1 MTISNGQGGGTSG
14 WTMRR
19 TLPIGVAMLAQQ
31 IANGVLL
38 GATYA
43 LFALGFT
50 LMFGVLRV
58 INLTY
63 GFYFSAGALVALWL
77 TRSFG
82 LSIWAALPVASVAA
96 GGIAVVLDGLLLTRL
111 RRMQAPELSFLMVTL
126 GGVLALYSALTAWL
140 GPDIR
145 RLPPGVISAEAW
157 VVALPGGA
165 LGGDVRI
172 TAAQVLILGATAVLV
187 AGLLALMRGT
197 RLGLAIR
204 AMAEKPDAAALM
216 GIDTGRAARLVS
228 FISGCLAGAGGVLIG
243 LNFNAIHP
251 YMGETMM
258 LRGFV
263 VIIVGGM
270 GDLRGAVLAGLGLGI
285 VEVMTAG
292 YVSSGLKEAVAFLI
306 LVAVLWTRPSG
317 LFGRAVVRRA

>member
-1 MTISNGQGGGTSG
+1 MF
-14 WTMRR
+14 
-19 TLPIGVAMLAQQ
+19 AQQ
-31 IANGVLL
+31 LVNGVLL

-63 GFYFSAGALVALWL
+63 GFYFSAGALIALWL
-77 TRSFG
+77 TKSLG
-82 LSIWAALPVASVAA
+82 ASIWLALPAAALAA
-96 GGIAVVLDGLLLTRL
+96 GAIAVVLDWLLLSRL
-111 RRMQAPELSFLMVTL
+111 RRIGAPELSSLMVTL
-126 GGVLALYSALTAWL
+126 GGVLALYAALTAWL

-145 RLPPGVISAEAW
+145 RLPPGVIA
-157 VVALPGGA
+157 
-165 LGGDVRI
+165 GDAFHIGDIRI

-187 AGLLALMRGT
+187 AGLLVLLRGT

-204 AMAEKPDAAALM
+204 AMAEKPDAAQLM
-216 GIDTGRAARLVS
+216 GINTGRAAAIVS
-228 FISGCLAGAGGVLIG
+228 FVSGALAGAGGVLIG
-243 LNFNAIHP
+243 LNFNAIQP

-263 VIIVGGM
+263 VIIVGGL
-270 GDLRGAVLAGLGLGI
+270 GDIRGALLAGLLLGI
-285 VEVMTAG
+285 IEVMTAA
-292 YVSSGLKEAVAFLI
+292 YVDSSLKEAVAFLI
-306 LVAVLWTRPSG
+306 LVGVLWTRPSG

>member
-1 MTISNGQGGGTSG
+1 
-14 WTMRR
+14 
-19 TLPIGVAMLAQQ
+19 MLAQQ
-31 IANGVLL
+31 LANGVLL

-77 TRSFG
+77 TRS
-82 LSIWAALPVASVAA
+82 LELPIWAALPLASIAA
-96 GGIAVVLDGLLLTRL
+96 GVIAVALDWLLLTRL
-111 RRMQAPELSFLMVTL
+111 RRRQAPELSFLMVTL
-126 GGVLALYSALTAWL
+126 GGVLALYAGVTAWL

-145 RLPPGVISAEAW
+145 RLPPGVISADAFTF
-157 VVALPGGA
+157 
-165 LGGDVRI
+165 GDVRI

-187 AGLLALMRGT
+187 GALTLLMRGT

-216 GIDTGRAARLVS
+216 GIDTGRAAALVS
-228 FISGCLAGAGGVLIG
+228 FVSGCLAGAGGVLIG

-263 VIIVGGM
+263 VIIAGGM
-270 GDLRGAVLAGLGLGI
+270 GDLRGAVLAGLALGVI
-285 VEVMTAG
+285 EVMTAG
-292 YVSSGLKEAVAFLI
+292 YLSSGLKEAVAFLI

-317 LFGRAVVRRA
+317 LFGRAVMRRA

>member
-1 MTISNGQGGGTSG
+1 
-14 WTMRR
+14 
-19 TLPIGVAMLAQQ
+19 MLAQQ
-31 IANGVLL
+31 LVNGVLL

-63 GFYFSAGALVALWL
+63 GFYFSAGALIALWL
-77 TRSFG
+77 TRSAG
-82 LSIWAALPVASVAA
+82 LGIWAALPLAAIAA
-96 GGIAVVLDGLLLTRL
+96 GLIAVALDALLLTRL
-111 RRMQAPELSFLMVTL
+111 RRLHAPELSFLMVTL
-126 GGVLALYSALTAWL
+126 GGVLALYSALTVWL

-145 RLPPGVISAEAW
+145 RLPAGVISAEAFI
-157 VVALPGGA
+157 
-165 LGGDVRI
+165 LGPIRI
-172 TAAQVLILGATAVLV
+172 TAAQTLILAATAVLV
-187 AGLLALMRGT
+187 AALAVLMRGT

-204 AMAEKPDAAALM
+204 AMAEKPDAAQLM
-216 GIDTGRAARLVS
+216 GIDTGRAAALVS
-228 FISGCLAGAGGVLIG
+228 FVSGGLAGAGGVLIG
-243 LNFNAIHP
+243 LNFNAVHP

-270 GDLRGAVLAGLGLGI
+270 GDLRGAVLAGLALGVI
-285 VEVMTAG
+285 EVMTAG

-306 LVAVLWTRPSG
+306 LVAVLWTRPAG
-317 LFGRAVVRRA
+317 LFGRAVTRRA

>member
-1 MTISNGQGGGTSG
+1 
-14 WTMRR
+14 
-19 TLPIGVAMLAQQ
+19 MLAQQ
-31 IANGVLL
+31 LVNGVLL

-77 TRSFG
+77 TRSLG
-82 LSIWAALPVASVAA
+82 LSIWAALPLASVAA
-96 GGIAVVLDGLLLTRL
+96 GGIAVVLDWVLLTRL
-111 RRMQAPELSFLMVTL
+111 RRRQAPELSYLMVTL
-126 GGVLALYSALTAWL
+126 GGVLALYAAVTAWL

-145 RLPPGVISAEAW
+145 RLPPGVIPAEAYTF
-157 VVALPGGA
+157 
-165 LGGDVRI
+165 GDVRI
-172 TAAQVLILGATAVLV
+172 TAAQVLILGATVVLV
-187 AGLLALMRGT
+187 GALTLLMRGT

-216 GIDTGRAARLVS
+216 GIDTGRAAALVS
-228 FISGCLAGAGGVLIG
+228 FVSGCLAGAGGVLIG
-243 LNFNAIHP
+243 LNFNAIQP

-270 GDLRGAVLAGLGLGI
+270 GDLRGAVLAGLALGVI
-285 VEVMTAG
+285 EVMTAG
-292 YVSSGLKEAVAFLI
+292 YLSSGLKEAVAFLI
-306 LVAVLWTRPSG
+306 LVGVLWTRPAG
-317 LFGRAVVRRA
+317 LFGRAVMRRA

>member
-1 MTISNGQGGGTSG
+1 
-14 WTMRR
+14 
-19 TLPIGVAMLAQQ
+19 MLAQQ
-31 IANGVLL
+31 IVNGVLL

-63 GFYFSAGALVALWL
+63 GFYFSAGALIALWL

-82 LSIWAALPVASVAA
+82 LGIWLALPLASLGA
-96 GGIAVVLDGLLLTRL
+96 GIIAVVLDALLLTRL
-111 RRMQAPELSFLMVTL
+111 RRLQAPELSTLMVTL
-126 GGVLALYSALTAWL
+126 GGVLALYAALAAWL

-145 RLPPGVISAEAW
+145 RLPAGVFSDEAF
-157 VVALPGGA
+157 L
-165 LGGDVRI
+165 LGPVRV
-172 TAAQVLILGATAVLV
+172 TAAQLLILGATTVLV
-187 AGLLALMRGT
+187 AALAALMRGT

-204 AMAEKPDAAALM
+204 AMAEKPDAAQLM
-216 GIDTGRAARLVS
+216 GIDTGRAAATVS
-228 FISGCLAGAGGVLIG
+228 FVSGFLGGAGGVLIG

-263 VIIVGGM
+263 VIIVGGL
-270 GDLRGAVLAGLGLGI
+270 GDLRGAVIAGFALGMI
-285 VEVMTAG
+285 EVLTAG
-292 YVSSGLKEAVAFLI
+292 YVSSGMKEAVAFLI

-317 LFGRAVVRRA
+317 LFGRAVMRRA

>member
-1 MTISNGQGGGTSG
+1 
-14 WTMRR
+14 
-19 TLPIGVAMLAQQ
+19 MLAQQ
-31 IANGVLL
+31 LVNGVLL

-63 GFYFSAGALVALWL
+63 GFYFSAGAFIALYL
-77 TRSFG
+77 ARDAGFSIFPALLAGALGAG
-82 LSIWAALPVASVAA
+82 L
-96 GGIAVVLDGLLLTRL
+96 IAVAVDALLLTRL
-111 RRMQAPELSFLMVTL
+111 RRANAPELASLMVTL
-126 GGVLALYSALTAWL
+126 GAVLALNSAATSLF

-145 RLPPGVISAEAW
+145 RLPPGLISAQAIDI
-157 VVALPGGA
+157 GG
-165 LGGDVRI
+165 LRI
-172 TAAQVLILGATAVLV
+172 TEAQLLILAATAILV
-187 AGLLALMRGT
+187 GGLLVLMRGT

-204 AMAEKPDAAALM
+204 AMAERPDAAGLM
-216 GIDTGRAARLVS
+216 GIDTARAAALVS

-251 YMGETMM
+251 YMGEAMM

-263 VIIVGGM
+263 VIIVGGL
-270 GDLRGAVLAGLGLGI
+270 GDIRGALIAGLLLGI
-285 VEVMTAG
+285 VEVLTAA
-292 YVSSGLKEAVAFLI
+292 YVASSLKEAVAFAI

-317 LFGRAVVRRA
+317 LFGQARIRRA

>member
-1 MTISNGQGGGTSG
+1 
-14 WTMRR
+14 
-19 TLPIGVAMLAQQ
+19 MLAQQ
-31 IANGVLL
+31 LTNGLIL

-63 GFYFSAGALVALWL
+63 GFYFSAGALLALWL

-82 LSIWAALPVASVAA
+82 WTIWAALPAA
-96 GGIAVVLDGLLLTRL
+96 ALLSGAIAVVLDAILLTRL
-111 RRMQAPELSFLMVTL
+111 RRIQAPELSSLMVTL

-145 RLPPGVISAEAW
+145 RLPPGVISAEAFEW
-157 VVALPGGA
+157 GPL
-165 LGGDVRI
+165 RI
-172 TAAQVLILGATAVLV
+172 TSAQLLILAATAVLV

-204 AMAEKPDAAALM
+204 AMAEKPDAAKLM
-216 GIDTGRAARLVS
+216 GIDTGRAAAIVS
-228 FISGCLAGAGGVLIG
+228 FLSGCLAGAGGVLIG
-243 LNFNAIHP
+243 LNFNAVHP

-263 VIIVGGM
+263 VIIVGGL
-270 GDLRGAVLAGLGLGI
+270 GDIRGALLAGLALGVI
-285 VEVMTAG
+285 EVMTAG
-292 YVSSGLKEAVAFLI
+292 YVASGLKEAVAFLI
-306 LVAVLWTRPSG
+306 LVLVLWTRPAG
-317 LFGRAVVRRA
+317 LFGRAVTRRA

>member
-1 MTISNGQGGGTSG
+1 
-14 WTMRR
+14 
-19 TLPIGVAMLAQQ
+19 MLAQQ
-31 IANGVLL
+31 LVNGVLL

-63 GFYFSAGALVALWL
+63 GFYFSAGALLALWL
-77 TRSFG
+77 TRNFG
-82 LSIWAALPVASVAA
+82 LPIWAALPLASVGA
-96 GGIAVVLDGLLLTRL
+96 GGIAVVLDAILLTRL
-111 RRMQAPELSFLMVTL
+111 RRLHAPELSFLMVTL
-126 GGVLALYSALTAWL
+126 GGVLALYAALAAWL
-140 GPDIR
+140 GTDIR
-145 RLPPGVISAEAW
+145 RLPPGVISADAW
-157 VVALPGGA
+157 TV
-165 LGGDVRI
+165 GDVRI
-172 TAAQVLILGATAVLV
+172 TAAQVLILAATTVLV
-187 AGLLALMRGT
+187 AALVALMRGT

-204 AMAEKPDAAALM
+204 AMAEKPDAAQLM
-216 GIDTGRAARLVS
+216 GIDTGRVAALVS
-228 FISGCLAGAGGVLIG
+228 FLSGCLAGAGGVLIG

-270 GDLRGAVLAGLGLGI
+270 GDLRGAVLAGFALGI
-285 VEVMTAG
+285 IEVMTAG
-292 YVSSGLKEAVAFLI
+292 YLSSGLKEAVAFLL
-306 LVAVLWTRPSG
+306 LVAVLWTRPAG